1 MPTFRAFPIVVAV
14 LVCAVA
20 GAANVAAQTLPEP
33 AKAAPAGTAV
43 AAMPDIEFYLAR
55 GEADACGHGCNEWI
69 AAEGRIDA
77 GAAQRLR
84 GLLTKLGRRRP
95 PLYFHSPGG
104 SMVGSIELG
113 RFMREQKLVV
123 SVAHTIALGC
133 DRDKQ
138 LEKSCEAQKRSGQAI
153 EAEFD
158 PNISMCNSG
167 CVWVIAGAAVRL
179 VPPWVKLG
187 IHDVGIDPA
196 VKNPPT
202 GAAAEESKRV
212 IHARIQE
219 YSRDM
224 GIDRAL
230 YIATTGVPFESKRFL
245 DRDEIARFGIDRR
258 EFGEDAW
265 RFVDKPR
272 PVMVK
277 SFFVRTDDDQHRY
290 VNGLVSLNCGAGSA
304 IVLALVRQHLAS
316 EPPGTWSSTVGISV
330 SGQRI
335 DLTYLNPSP
344 QFDTRSAALSA
355 DRLNAIGESA
365 AIGVSTFGLGRDGSA
380 GSVTLSTDGFSAA
393 YPKLRKGCD
402 AAARGTIALAPST
415 LPAGTAL
422 APSTMPLGTRSL
434 DPWVQGP
441 LADATR
447 GASQKAP
454 VAPPPPRTD
463 PARPDA
469 NVSTPAEP
477 MKQSCTLQ
485 IADAP
490 QHMTGRVTGFP
501 SGEEVSAATKAVE
514 AQLGAKI
521 NPAYLSLKRVTVEAY
536 PQKGWS
542 TMAAI
547 PEHMAVK
554 ADDLVELNSR
564 YRDPSLPCH
573 FIPWT
578 INRRVD
584 PPQ

>member
-1 MPTFRAFPIVVAV
+1 MPTLRALPFVLAV

-20 GAANVAAQTLPEP
+20 GAADVAAQTLPEP
-33 AKAAPAGTAV
+33 AKASPDGTGV
-43 AAMPDIEFYLAR
+43 AAMADIEFYLAR
-55 GEADACGHGCNEWI
+55 GETDACGRGCNEWI
-69 AAEGRIDA
+69 AAEGKIDV

-113 RFMREQKLVV
+113 RLIREQKLVV
-123 SVAHTIALGC
+123 SIAHTIPLGC

-158 PNISMCNSG
+158 PNITMCNSG
-167 CVWVIAGAAVRL
+167 CVWIIAGAAVRL

-196 VKNPPT
+196 VKNPPSS
-202 GAAAEESKRV
+202 AVAEESKRV
-212 IHARIQE
+212 IHTRIQE

-224 GIDRAL
+224 GIDKAL

-258 EFGEDAW
+258 EFGEDVW

-277 SFFVRTDDDQHRY
+277 SFFVHTDDDQRRY
-290 VNGLVSLNCGAGSA
+290 VNGLVSVNCGVGSA

-330 SGQRI
+330 SGRRI
-335 DLTYLNPSP
+335 DLTYLNPSL
-344 QFDTRSAALSA
+344 QFDTRSASLPA
-355 DRLNAIGESA
+355 DRLDAIGDST

-380 GSVTLSTDGFSAA
+380 GSVTLNTDGFSAA
-393 YPKLRKGCD
+393 YAKLRKGCD
-402 AAARGTIALAPST
+402 AAARNA
-415 LPAGTAL
+415 TAL
-422 APSTMPLGTRSL
+422 APSTMPLGTPSF

-447 GASQKAP
+447 AASQKAP
-454 VAPPPPRTD
+454 VAPPPPRADT
-463 PARPDA
+463 ARSDA

-477 MKQSCTLQ
+477 MKQGCMLQ
-485 IADAP
+485 ISDAP

-501 SGEEVSAATKAVE
+501 SGEEASAATKAVE
-514 AQLGAKI
+514 AALGAKI

-536 PQKGWS
+536 PQTGWV

-547 PEHMAVK
+547 PRDMAVK
-554 ADDLVELNSR
+554 IGDLVELNSR
-564 YRDPSLPCH
+564 HRDPSLLCH

-584 PPQ
+584 SAE

>member
-1 MPTFRAFPIVVAV
+1 MPTLRALPIVLAA
-14 LVCAVA
+14 LVSVVA
-20 GAANVAAQTLPEP
+20 GAAEVAAQTLPEP
-33 AKAAPAGTAV
+33 AKASPAGTGA
-43 AAMPDIEFYLAR
+43 AAMADIEFYLAR

-69 AAEGRIDA
+69 AAEGKIDA
-77 GAAQRLR
+77 GATQRLR

-95 PLYFHSPGG
+95 PIYFHSPGG
-104 SMVGSIELG
+104 SMAGSIELG
-113 RFMREQKLVV
+113 RLIRDQKLVV
-123 SVAHTIALGC
+123 SVAHTIPLGC

-158 PNISMCNSG
+158 PNITMCNSG
-167 CVWVIAGAAVRL
+167 CVWIIAAAAVRL
-179 VPPWVKLG
+179 VPPWAKLG

-196 VKNPPT
+196 MKNPPSS
-202 GAAAEESKRV
+202 AVAEESKRV

-224 GIDRAL
+224 GIDKAL

-277 SFFVRTDDDQHRY
+277 SFFVRTDDDQRRY
-290 VNGLVSLNCGAGSA
+290 VNGLVSLNCGVGSA
-304 IVLALVRQHLAS
+304 IVLALVREHLAS

-335 DLTYLNPSP
+335 NLTYLNSSLK
-344 QFDTRSAALSA
+344 FDTRSASLSA
-355 DRLNAIGESA
+355 DRLDPIGDSA

-380 GSVTLSTDGFSAA
+380 GSVTLNTDGFSAA
-393 YPKLRKGCD
+393 YAKLRKSCD
-402 AAARGTIALAPST
+402 AAARTA
-415 LPAGTAL
+415 TAL
-422 APSTMPLGTRSL
+422 APSRMPVGTPSF

-447 GASQKAP
+447 AASQKAP
-454 VAPPPPRTD
+454 VAPPPPRADT
-463 PARPDA
+463 ARSDA

-477 MKQSCTLQ
+477 MKQSCTLH
-485 IADAP
+485 IGDAP
-490 QHMTGRVTGFP
+490 QHMTGRVTGFL
-501 SGEEVSAATKAVE
+501 SGEEALATTRAVE
-514 AQLGAKI
+514 AELGAKI
-521 NPAYLSLKRVTVEAY
+521 SPAYLSLKRAIVEAF
-536 PQKGWS
+536 PQNGWS

-554 ADDLVELNSR
+554 TGDLVELNSR
-564 YRDPSLPCH
+564 HRDPSLLCH

-578 INRRVD
+578 INRLID
-584 PPQ
+584 PVE